1 MTLNPLP
8 SALEKARFDEL
19 KARALHLS
27 DIALLQEK
35 VQNLEA
41 WRTSTEADLK
51 GIREI
56 ISQVK
61 LLMNLSIGG
70 GALSIISL
78 VVTIAA
84 LASLLK

>member
-1 MTLNPLP
+1 MTPTPHSPCDDILI
-8 SALEKARFDEL
+8 L
-19 KARALHLS
+19 K
-27 DIALLQEK
+27 EK
-35 VQNLEA
+35 VSALEA

-61 LLMNLSIGG
+61 LLMSLSLGG

-84 LASLLK
+84 LARLLR